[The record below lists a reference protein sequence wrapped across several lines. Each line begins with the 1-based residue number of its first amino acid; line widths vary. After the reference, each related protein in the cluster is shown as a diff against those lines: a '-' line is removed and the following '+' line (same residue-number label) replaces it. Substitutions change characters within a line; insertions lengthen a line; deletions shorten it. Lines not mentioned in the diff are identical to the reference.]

1 MQIRPAVAADAGE
14 VLTLQRAAFVKQA
27 QSHNDVFLPPLVETL
42 EEIEQAIAAGEVLV
56 GREGSRLVGTVR
68 RVLKDG
74 ELHIGR
80 LAVAPDLEGRGLGS
94 QLLAAA
100 ENTPGA
106 DVAVLFT
113 GHLAAGNLAMYFRR
127 GYREFD
133 RRRQSDN
140 VEVIFL
146 RKPLGAAN

>member
-14 VLTLQRAAFVKQA
+14 ILTLQRAAFVKEA
-27 QSHNDVFLPPLVETL
+27 QSHRDPFLPPLVETL
-42 EEIEQAIAAGEVLV
+42 EQIESAIAAGEVLV
-56 GREGSRLVGTVR
+56 GRVGSRLVGTVR
-68 RVLKDG
+68 RTLSEG

-80 LAVAPDLEGRGLGS
+80 LAVVPDLEGRGLGS

-106 DVAVLFT
+106 ATAVLFT
-113 GHLAAGNLAMYFRR
+113 GHLATGNLAMYSRR

-133 RRRQSDN
+133 RRRQSET

-146 RKPLGAAN
+146 RKALRAAN